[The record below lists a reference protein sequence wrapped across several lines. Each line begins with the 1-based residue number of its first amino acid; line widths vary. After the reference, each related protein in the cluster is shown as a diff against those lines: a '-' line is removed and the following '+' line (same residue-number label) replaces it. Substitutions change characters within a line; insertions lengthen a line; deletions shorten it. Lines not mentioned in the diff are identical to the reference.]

1 MVKMIEDTITRDKS
15 VLKIVVVCKRVEI
28 VSIASNQVTWQEN
41 VLKSKMTMEEV
52 ISVNEETIIILT
64 LTIELRLKVKMFK
77 LQEVGKSKDKVVV
90 GATEVRLAN

>member
-1 MVKMIEDTITRDKS
+1 MVKMIEDTITRDKN
-15 VLKIVVVCKRVEI
+15 VLKIVV
-28 VSIASNQVTWQEN
+28 
-41 VLKSKMTMEEV
+41 V

>member
-64 LTIELRLKVKMFK
+64 PTIELRLKVKMFK

>member
-1 MVKMIEDTITRDKS
+1 MVKMIEDTITRDKN

-28 VSIASNQVTWQEN
+28 G
-41 VLKSKMTMEEV
+41 KMTMEEV

>member
-1 MVKMIEDTITRDKS
+1 
-15 VLKIVVVCKRVEI
+15 
-28 VSIASNQVTWQEN
+28 
-41 VLKSKMTMEEV
+41 MTMEEV